1 MKNLILSNPKIKIV
15 TEFNPRAIIDVGSS
29 PKFFLESLEN
39 FGFTIK
45 EIDEGKLNLKPINK
59 EKLLGKRKIRPNLF
73 CFRQ

>member
-45 EIDEGKLNLKPINK
+45 EIDEGNLN
-59 EKLLGKRKIRPNLF
+59 
-73 CFRQ
+73 Q